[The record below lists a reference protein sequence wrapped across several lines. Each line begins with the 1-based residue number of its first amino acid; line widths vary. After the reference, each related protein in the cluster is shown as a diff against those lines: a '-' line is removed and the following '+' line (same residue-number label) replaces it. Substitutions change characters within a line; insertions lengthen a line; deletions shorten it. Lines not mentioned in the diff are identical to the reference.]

1 MKRKKSP
8 YAFMQRVFRAHA
20 DSGNPIGLSA
30 GFVVLVPV
38 GTHVL
43 TNVLHPVIAAFTHAK
58 SAGKVVGAVFEA
70 SFPT

>member
-8 YAFMQRVFRAHA
+8 YAFMQRFAATPPHAA
-20 DSGNPIGLSA
+20 DSGNPIGLFA
-30 GFVVLVPV
+30 VIVFD

-43 TNVLHPVIAAFTHAK
+43 TNVLHPDIAAFTHGK

>member
-1 MKRKKSP
+1 
-8 YAFMQRVFRAHA
+8 
-20 DSGNPIGLSA
+20 
-30 GFVVLVPV
+30 VLVLV

-43 TNVLHPVIAAFTHAK
+43 TNVLHPDIAAFTHGK

>member
-8 YAFMQRVFRAHA
+8 YAFMQRVLLAHT
-20 DSGNPIGLSA
+20 DSGNPIGL
-30 GFVVLVPV
+30 FVVLVLD

-43 TNVLHPVIAAFTHAK
+43 TNALHPDIAAFTHGK

>member
-8 YAFMQRVFRAHA
+8 YAFMQRVAHA
-20 DSGNPIGLSA
+20 DSGNPIGL
-30 GFVVLVPV
+30 FVVLVPV

-43 TNVLHPVIAAFTHAK
+43 TNALHPVIAAFTHGK

>member
-8 YAFMQRVFRAHA
+8 YAFMQRVAHA
-20 DSGNPIGLSA
+20 DSGNPIGL
-30 GFVVLVPV
+30 FVALVLD

-43 TNVLHPVIAAFTHAK
+43 TNELHPVIAAFTHGK
-58 SAGKVVGAVFEA
+58 SAGKVVGAVFVA

>member
-1 MKRKKSP
+1 
-8 YAFMQRVFRAHA
+8 MQSAEPHEPDV
-20 DSGNPIGLSA
+20 GNPIGFIQDA
-30 GFVVLVPV
+30 VPV

-43 TNVLHPVIAAFTHAK
+43 TTALHEVIAAFTHGK

>member
-1 MKRKKSP
+1 
-8 YAFMQRVFRAHA
+8 
-20 DSGNPIGLSA
+20 
-30 GFVVLVPV
+30 VLVLV

-43 TNVLHPVIAAFTHAK
+43 TNELHPDIAAFTHGK

>member
-8 YAFMQRVFRAHA
+8 YAFMQRFEHAA
-20 DSGNPIGLSA
+20 DSGNPIGL
-30 GFVVLVPV
+30 FVVLVLV

-43 TNVLHPVIAAFTHAK
+43 TNVLHPDIAAFTHGK

>member
-8 YAFMQRVFRAHA
+8 YAFMQRVLLTQL
-20 DSGNPIGLSA
+20 DTGNPIGL
-30 GFVVLVPV
+30 LVPD

-43 TNVLHPVIAAFTHAK
+43 TTALHPDIAAFTHGK

>member
-8 YAFMQRVFRAHA
+8 YAFMQRVPHA
-20 DSGNPIGLSA
+20 DSGNPIGLNW

-43 TNVLHPVIAAFTHAK
+43 TNVLHPDIAAFTHGK

>member
-8 YAFMQRVFRAHA
+8 YAFMQRVAHP
-20 DSGNPIGLSA
+20 DSGNPIGLFEA
-30 GFVVLVPV
+30 AVFD

-43 TNVLHPVIAAFTHAK
+43 KTALHEDIAAFTHGK

>member
-8 YAFMQRVFRAHA
+8 YAFTQRFDPHA
-20 DSGNPIGLSA
+20 ADTGNPIGL
-30 GFVVLVPV
+30 LVPD

-43 TNVLHPVIAAFTHAK
+43 TTLLQEDIAAFTHGK

>member
-8 YAFMQRVFRAHA
+8 YAFMQRVLLTQL
-20 DSGNPIGLSA
+20 DTGNPIGLFA
-30 GFVVLVPV
+30 VLVPD

-43 TNVLHPVIAAFTHAK
+43 TNALHPDIAAFTHGK

>member
-8 YAFMQRVFRAHA
+8 YAFMQRVLHP
-20 DSGNPIGLSA
+20 DSGNPIGL
-30 GFVVLVPV
+30 FVVIVFD

-43 TNVLHPVIAAFTHAK
+43 TSVLLLHIAAFTHGK

>member
-8 YAFMQRVFRAHA
+8 YAFMQRVLLTQV
-20 DSGNPIGLSA
+20 DTGNPIGLFEA
-30 GFVVLVPV
+30 AVFD

-43 TNVLHPVIAAFTHAK
+43 TTAPQLDIAAFTHGK

>member
-1 MKRKKSP
+1 LF
-8 YAFMQRVFRAHA
+8 A
-20 DSGNPIGLSA
+20 
-30 GFVVLVPV
+30 VLVPD

-43 TNVLHPVIAAFTHAK
+43 TTLLQEDIAAFTHGK

>member
-8 YAFMQRVFRAHA
+8 YAFMQRVLLTQV
-20 DSGNPIGLSA
+20 DTGNPIGLFA
-30 GFVVLVPV
+30 VLVPD

-43 TNVLHPVIAAFTHAK
+43 TNALHPDIAAFTHGK

>member
-1 MKRKKSP
+1 MLWKRKKSP
-8 YAFMQRVFRAHA
+8 YAFMQRVLRAH
-20 DSGNPIGLSA
+20 DSGNPIGLFA
-30 GFVVLVPV
+30 VLVPD

-43 TNVLHPVIAAFTHAK
+43 TTALHPVIAAFTHGK

>member
-8 YAFMQRVFRAHA
+8 YAFMQRF
-20 DSGNPIGLSA
+20 DPQLDTGNPIGLFA
-30 GFVVLVPV
+30 VLVPD

-43 TNVLHPVIAAFTHAK
+43 TTAPQLDIAAFTHGK

>member
-8 YAFMQRVFRAHA
+8 YAFMQRVFRVHA
-20 DSGNPIGLSA
+20 DSGNPIGL
-30 GFVVLVPV
+30 FVALVPV

-43 TNVLHPVIAAFTHAK
+43 TNVLHPDIAAFTHGK

>member
-8 YAFMQRVFRAHA
+8 YAFMQRVAHP
-20 DSGNPIGLSA
+20 DSGNPIGL
-30 GFVVLVPV
+30 FVALVLV

-43 TNVLHPVIAAFTHAK
+43 TNELHPDIAAFTHGK

>member
-8 YAFMQRVFRAHA
+8 YAFMQRFEHA
-20 DSGNPIGLSA
+20 ADTGNPIGLFEA
-30 GFVVLVPV
+30 AVFD

-43 TNVLHPVIAAFTHAK
+43 TTAPHEDIAAFTHGK

>member
-8 YAFMQRVFRAHA
+8 YAFMQRVLLTQV
-20 DSGNPIGLSA
+20 DTGNPIGLFA
-30 GFVVLVPV
+30 VLVPD

-43 TNVLHPVIAAFTHAK
+43 TNELHPDIAAFTHGK

>member
-8 YAFMQRVFRAHA
+8 YAFMQRTGVRVSHNT
-20 DSGNPIGLSA
+20 DSGNPIGL
-30 GFVVLVPV
+30 FVVLVLD

-43 TNVLHPVIAAFTHAK
+43 TNALHPDIAAFTHGK

>member
-8 YAFMQRVFRAHA
+8 YAFMQRVAHP
-20 DSGNPIGLSA
+20 DSGNPIGLFA
-30 GFVVLVPV
+30 VLVPD

-43 TNVLHPVIAAFTHAK
+43 TTLLQEDIAAFTHGK

>member
-8 YAFMQRVFRAHA
+8 YAFMQRVRHA
-20 DSGNPIGLSA
+20 DSGNPIGL
-30 GFVVLVPV
+30 FVVLVLV

-43 TNVLHPVIAAFTHAK
+43 TNVLHPDIAAFTHGK

>member
-8 YAFMQRVFRAHA
+8 YAFMQRVAQP
-20 DSGNPIGLSA
+20 DSGNPIGL
-30 GFVVLVPV
+30 FVALVLV

-43 TNVLHPVIAAFTHAK
+43 TNVLHPDIAAFTHGK

>member
-8 YAFMQRVFRAHA
+8 YAFMQRVAHA
-20 DSGNPIGLSA
+20 DSGNPIGL
-30 GFVVLVPV
+30 FVVLVLV

-43 TNVLHPVIAAFTHAK
+43 TNVLHPDIAAFTHGK

>member
-1 MKRKKSP
+1 MKRKKAP
-8 YAFMQRVFRAHA
+8 YAFMQRVLLTRL
-20 DSGNPIGLSA
+20 DTGNPIGLFA
-30 GFVVLVPV
+30 VLVPV

-43 TNVLHPVIAAFTHAK
+43 TNELQEDIAAFTHGK

>member
-8 YAFMQRVFRAHA
+8 YAFMQRVLLTQL
-20 DSGNPIGLSA
+20 DTGNPIGLFA
-30 GFVVLVPV
+30 VLVPD

-43 TNVLHPVIAAFTHAK
+43 TNAPHPDIAAFTHGK

>member
-8 YAFMQRVFRAHA
+8 YAFMQRVVHP
-20 DSGNPIGLSA
+20 DSGNPIGLFEA
-30 GFVVLVPV
+30 TVFD

-43 TNVLHPVIAAFTHAK
+43 TTPLHPDIAAFTHGK